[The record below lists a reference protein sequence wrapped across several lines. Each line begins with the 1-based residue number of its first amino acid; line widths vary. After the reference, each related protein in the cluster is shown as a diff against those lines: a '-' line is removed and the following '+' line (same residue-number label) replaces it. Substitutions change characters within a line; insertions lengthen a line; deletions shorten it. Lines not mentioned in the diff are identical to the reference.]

1 VTPETGFSV
10 NDVNAVGALCC
21 RRTRILCLREPSV
34 GPWARRKSGRSNARS
49 APRSGRWA
57 LLRMRNAKPAA
68 KESCLYDHALTSISR
83 ARSCSAG
90 WVEGSCEVRRSQMAA
105 VALRSRALRGGA
117 CMPKR
122 SISAASPFGRSD
134 SNADDIDAYPGAP
147 GRSLGPHRTS
157 RRQMVL
163 TVGER
168 PRATVR
174 ERRRRPVVRLA
185 AVPAVLSSY
194 S

>member
-1 VTPETGFSV
+1 MLPPHSHFVSPRTK
-10 NDVNAVGALCC
+10 
-21 RRTRILCLREPSV
+21 RRTMGAPE
-34 GPWARRKSGRSNARS
+34 SGRSNARS

-105 VALRSRALRGGA
+105 VALRSRALRGDA

-122 SISAASPFGRSD
+122 SISAASRFGRSD
-134 SNADDIDAYPGAP
+134 SNADDIDAYPGALCG
-147 GRSLGPHRTS
+147 GRSAGRCAMHHSPFATRRASLS
-157 RRQMVL
+157 RISSPL
-163 TVGER
+163 IWST
-168 PRATVR
+168 ATG
-174 ERRRRPVVRLA
+174 
-185 AVPAVLSSY
+185 
-194 S
+194 